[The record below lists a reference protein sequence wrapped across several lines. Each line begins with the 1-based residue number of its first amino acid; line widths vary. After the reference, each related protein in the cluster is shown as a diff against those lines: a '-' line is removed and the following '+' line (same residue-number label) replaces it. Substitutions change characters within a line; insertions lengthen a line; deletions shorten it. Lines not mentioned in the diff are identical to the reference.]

1 MGALNSR
8 RTLQGPVSGLEI
20 LVVVWFFLKYN
31 ILKLGIKPVK
41 KMLATF
47 LTEGT
52 KNEVVSVKPDITNLK
67 HIRRIKIHELFF
79 LQYLG

>member
-1 MGALNSR
+1 
-8 RTLQGPVSGLEI
+8 
-20 LVVVWFFLKYN
+20 
-31 ILKLGIKPVK
+31 
-41 KMLATF
+41 MLATF

>member
-41 KMLATF
+41 KC
-47 LTEGT
+47 
-52 KNEVVSVKPDITNLK
+52 
-67 HIRRIKIHELFF
+67 
-79 LQYLG
+79 